1 MANDII
7 KGAEALFRVLEE
19 EEVEVIFG
27 YPGGAV
33 IPIYDVLYE
42 KTNFRHILTRHEQ
55 GAAHA
60 ADGYARATGK
70 VGVCM
75 ATSGPGAMNLVTGL
89 ATAYMDSIPM
99 VAITGQVRTTA
110 VGKDSFQEADTT
122 GVTMPI
128 TKHNYLVKD
137 TADLADI
144 LREAFHIAKTGRPGP
159 VLVDIPF
166 DVSAGEAPWRERDE
180 EKLISRYAPPP
191 QPDEQAI
198 ARAAKLINEAD
209 APLLYIGGGVIA
221 SGAAE
226 EVRHLAEKANICV
239 VHSLMGKGGFPET
252 HELSMGMVGMHGH
265 AYANFAIN
273 NCTLLIGIGT
283 RFDDRVTGDVSKF
296 APKAKII
303 HIDVDPAE
311 IGKVVRPYVHVV
323 GDAKEVLRRLLPLV
337 KPREKG
343 PWEARLFKWREEH
356 PLTYE
361 QYEDVIA
368 PQYVIEKIYELTGGK
383 AVITTEVG
391 QNQMWAA
398 QYYKCDRPRQF
409 ISSGGLG
416 TMGYGFPAAIGAK
429 VGRPDEIVIDI
440 AGDGSI
446 QMCIQEMATAR
457 VNNLAVKIV
466 ILNNCYLGMV
476 RQWQEL
482 FFDRRYSQVMLCAYP
497 DFVKLAEAYDSVGIE
512 VRKPEEVEP
521 ALERMLEVDD
531 RPCIVDVK
539 IAQEENVFP
548 FIPAGR
554 SVEDMMLREPEQL
567 EGEK

>member
-1 MANDII
+1 MSKEEEII
-7 KGAEALFRVLEE
+7 KGAEALFRVFHEE
-19 EEVEVIFG
+19 GVEVIFG

-42 KTNFRHILTRHEQ
+42 KTEFRHILTRHEQ

-89 ATAYMDSIPM
+89 ATANMDSIPI
-99 VAITGQVRTTA
+99 VAITGQVKTTA

-128 TKHNYLVKD
+128 TKHNYLVKNSD
-137 TADLADI
+137 DLADV
-144 LREAFHIAKTGRPGP
+144 LREAFHIARTGRPGP
-159 VLVDIPF
+159 VLVDVPF
-166 DVSAGEAPWRERDE
+166 DVSAGEARWTERDE
-180 EKLISRYAPPP
+180 DRLVERYAPPSP
-191 QPDEQAI
+191 PDDKAI
-198 ARAAKLINEAD
+198 ARAAELINSAER
-209 APLLYIGGGVIA
+209 PLLYIGGGVIA
-221 SGAAE
+221 SGAHE
-226 EVRHLAEKANICV
+226 LVRQLSGKANICV
-239 VHSLMGKGGFPET
+239 VHSLLGKGGFPET
-252 HELSMGMVGMHGH
+252 HRLSMGMVGMHGH

-273 NCTLLIGIGT
+273 HCSLIIAIGT

-296 APKAKII
+296 APDAQII

-311 IGKVVRPYVHVV
+311 MGKVVRPLVPIV
-323 GDAKEVLRRLLPLV
+323 GDAKDVLQRLLPLV
-337 KPREKG
+337 KPR
-343 PWEARLFKWREEH
+343 PLTAWEQRLFDWRAGH
-356 PLTYE
+356 PLRYE
-361 QYEDVIA
+361 QRDDVIA
-368 PQYVIEKIYELTGGK
+368 PQYVIEELYRLTGGN

-398 QYYKCDRPRQF
+398 QYYKCERPRQF
-409 ISSGGLG
+409 ITSGGLG
-416 TMGYGFPAAIGAK
+416 TMGFGFPAAIGAK
-429 VGRPDEIVIDI
+429 VGRPDELVIDI

-446 QMCIQEMATAR
+446 QMNIQEMATAR
-457 VNNLAVKIV
+457 VNNLPVKIV
-466 ILNNCYLGMV
+466 VLNNCYLGMV
-476 RQWQEL
+476 RQWQQL
-482 FFDRRYSQVMLCAYP
+482 FFQRRYSQVLLCAYP
-497 DFVKLAEAYDSVGIE
+497 DFVKLADAYDSVGIE
-512 VRKPEEVEP
+512 VRKPEQVTE

-554 SVEDMMLREPEQL
+554 SIEDMILEQPT
-567 EGEK
+567 

>member
-1 MANDII
+1 MSEEII
-7 KGAEALFRVLEE
+7 KGAEALFRVLDEE
-19 EEVEVIFG
+19 GVEVIFG

-42 KTNFRHILTRHEQ
+42 KTHIRHVLTRHEQ

-60 ADGYARATGK
+60 ADGYARATGR

-89 ATAYMDSIPM
+89 TTAYMDSIPI

-122 GVTMPI
+122 GVTMPV
-128 TKHNYLVKD
+128 TKHNYLVKR
-137 TADLADI
+137 TEDLADI
-144 LREAFHIAKTGRPGP
+144 LREAFHIARTGRPGP
-159 VLVDIPF
+159 VLVDVPF
-166 DVSAGEAPWRERDE
+166 DVSAGEAPWRERDDE
-180 EKLISRYAPPP
+180 RLLRRYPPP
-191 QPDEQAI
+191 PEPDPEAI
-198 ARAAKLINEAD
+198 RRAAELINEAEK
-209 APLLYIGGGVIA
+209 PLLFIGGGVIA
-221 SGAAE
+221 SGAHE
-226 EVRHLAEKANICV
+226 LVRQLAEKAHICV
-239 VHSLMGKGGFPET
+239 VHSLLGKGGFPET

-273 NCTLLIGIGT
+273 NCSLIVGIGV

-296 APKAKII
+296 APHAKII

-311 IGKVVRPYVHVV
+311 IGKVVRPEV
-323 GDAKEVLRRLLPLV
+323 GIVADAKRALEELLPLV
-337 KPREKG
+337 KPRGITEWEKQ
-343 PWEARLFKWREEH
+343 LFEWRRTH
-356 PLTYE
+356 PLRYRR
-361 QYEDVIA
+361 YADVIA
-368 PQYVIEKIYELTGGK
+368 PQFVVEELYRLTGGK

-409 ISSGGLG
+409 ITSGGLG
-416 TMGYGFPAAIGAK
+416 TMGFGFPAAIGAK

-446 QMCIQEMATAR
+446 QMNIQEMATAR
-457 VNNLAVKIV
+457 ANNINVKIV
-466 ILNNCYLGMV
+466 VLNNCYLGMV

-482 FFDRRYSQVMLCAYP
+482 FFDRRYSQVMLCGLP
-497 DFVKLAEAYDSVGIE
+497 DFVKLAEAYDWVGFE
-512 VRKPEEVEP
+512 VKRPEEVTP
-521 ALERMLEVDD
+521 TLEKMLEIDD
-531 RPCIVDVK
+531 SPVIVDIK
-539 IAQEENVFP
+539 IRPEENVFP

-554 SVEDMMLREPEQL
+554 SVEDMILEQPT
-567 EGEK
+567 